1 MAASAWQLYN
11 SGKRYIGNGTIT
23 LGAGSFKMALLNSA
37 SNTSTFTLSTFASLT
52 GQISATGG
60 YVSGGKELVPA
71 TGQWTVG
78 ASAKQMKFTYS
89 TVGLTFTASGS
100 ALTNVKYA
108 VLTFGASAAVA
119 SARKLLVLLPA
130 FLKSIYGG
138 KPQYVDSSS
147 CCNWCIHIDLR
158 GLSGCWLWHNALR
171 YR

>member
-11 SGKRYIGNGTIT
+11 AGKRYIGNGTIT
-23 LGAGSFKMALLNSA
+23 LGAGSFKMALFNSA

-78 ASAKQMKFTYS
+78 ASATQMKFTYS

-100 ALTNVKYA
+100 ALTNIKYA
-108 VLTFGASAAVA
+108 VIDALVLRRVWLLHGNFCASA
-119 SARKLLVLLPA
+119 S
-130 FLKSIYGG
+130 F
-138 KPQYVDSSS
+138 PQANSRWQVP
-147 CCNWCIHIDLR
+147 IR
-158 GLSGCWLWHNALR
+158 
-171 YR
+171 